1 MKVQKVQTSR
11 RAALAQPAFTLTLHS
26 NGEVDL
32 HTTPWL
38 SRMLRK
44 FDRPLVDACRWIRE
58 QAERNFTD
66 GYFDRDKSDGK
77 PIRKG
82 RLKDIES
89 KLVAKANTL
98 ERTKK
103 WRSARRPVASITRTK
118 RGKQMMRYTA
128 RDGSV
133 KQVIVGDDTHSI
145 APRPWPDKVLSNVVY
160 DHRQFV
166 KRVPFTVEQN
176 LGYHLAKI
184 GYC

>member
-11 RAALAQPAFTLTLHS
+11 RAALAQPAFTLTHHDD
-26 NGEVDL
+26 GQVTM

-44 FDRPLVDACRWIRE
+44 FNRPLVDACRWIRE

-66 GYFDRDKSDGK
+66 GCIDRDKG
-77 PIRKG
+77 IRTG
-82 RLKDIES
+82 GLKDIES

-166 KRVPFTVEQN
+166 KSVPFTVEQN